1 LDRARFGINGDTVS
15 IGGKGDR
22 PRNLGILDT
31 EPSKRVSN
39 GPRFSFCSH
48 IHWRS
53 RVLMI
58 VKSGTKTTTG
68 LMVASQLVGADRF
81 AAIR

>member
-1 LDRARFGINGDTVS
+1 
-15 IGGKGDR
+15 
-22 PRNLGILDT
+22 
-31 EPSKRVSN
+31 
-39 GPRFSFCSH
+39 
-48 IHWRS
+48 
-53 RVLMI
+53 MI